1 MLFVES
7 LVSRHLFLCA
17 NFSFSGF
24 KNLICDCI
32 FVVGLIDYLQEYAR
46 GSSLFGFRGGPAGIM
61 KGKYIELTSEFV
73 YPYRNQV

>member
-1 MLFVES
+1 MIV
-7 LVSRHLFLCA
+7 
-17 NFSFSGF
+17 
-24 KNLICDCI
+24 
-32 FVVGLIDYLQEYAR
+32 FVVGLIDYLQEYAK